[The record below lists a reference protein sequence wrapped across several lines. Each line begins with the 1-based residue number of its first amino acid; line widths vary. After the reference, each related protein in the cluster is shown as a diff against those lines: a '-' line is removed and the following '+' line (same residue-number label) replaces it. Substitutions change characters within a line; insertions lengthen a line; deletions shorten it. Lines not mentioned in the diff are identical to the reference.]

1 MRAGEK
7 IYASSALVHNSQ
19 PQTQNKRYTKVGE
32 GVQNEEMDGLVK
44 ANKEMAEYLFIQERV
59 EEGGDSTMHEVT
71 GGDEPKAD
79 DPQLK
84 RVRCCA
90 NPPGDA
96 CTSFA

>member
-1 MRAGEK
+1 MVNRRGNGK
-7 IYASSALVHNSQ
+7 LRHV
-19 PQTQNKRYTKVGE
+19 RVG
-32 GVQNEEMDGLVK
+32 MLWT
-44 ANKEMAEYLFIQERV
+44 QERV